1 MNESLFSR
9 LFHYHATE
17 KRTPQEDYLT
27 ELLAW
32 MIDSLP
38 QFRQD
43 YVTFLCDKS
52 ESQIQFNEKCSVNS
66 KTQVIVSEGRIDMM
80 ITVGSSSCFI
90 CEHKVDSCLR
100 ENQIS
105 DYRDCEEEIKE
116 QYGVDDV
123 YYVFLSK
130 IEDKLEKEQKP
141 DIIVR
146 WHDIYKYF
154 SKKQYENNS
163 FESMIVQQFLDYLT
177 EVGMG
182 MKNVIRSDDVKF
194 YCGAMRLLPTLKSIF
209 DELSINVKWEEE
221 CKGISGFV
229 SDYRPLSVNNKFE
242 KRIGITF
249 STTWEPSIFAG
260 VVYSNEDHEL
270 KDFHDQPQLV
280 VLIDCKNPEFTKQY
294 KARNSKWLNTIKT
307 NDEFIVENN
316 PKSKWRALIL
326 KKALTEVLADADEES
341 YENQKD
347 AIKNKIIDGIRYIL
361 DQKSKQNL

>member
-9 LFHYHATE
+9 LFRYHATE

-38 QFRQD
+38 QFGQD

-66 KTQVIVSEGRIDMM
+66 KTQVVVSEGRIDMT

-90 CEHKVDSCLR
+90 CEHKVDSGLR

-105 DYRDCEEEIKE
+105 DYRDCKEEITK
-116 QYGVDDV
+116 QYGVNDV

-146 WHDIYKYF
+146 WHDIYEYF

-182 MKNVIRSDDVKF
+182 EKNVIRPNDVIF

-209 DELSINVKWEEE
+209 DELIISVDWEKE
-221 CKGISGFV
+221 CNGIRGFV
-229 SDYRPLSVNNKFE
+229 SDYRPLSVHNKVE

-249 STTWEPSIFAG
+249 STSWEPSIFAG
-260 VVYSNEDHEL
+260 VVYSNEDHNL
-270 KDFHDQPQLV
+270 ADFHDQPQLV
-280 VLIDCKNPEFTKQY
+280 VLIDCKDPEFTKQY
-294 KARNSKWLNTIKT
+294 KDENLKWLNTIKT
-307 NDEFIVENN
+307 NNEFTIENN
-316 PKSKWRALIL
+316 PESKWRALIL
-326 KKALTEVLADADEES
+326 KKALTEVLADKES
-341 YENQKD
+341 YEKQKD
-347 AIKNKIIDGIRYIL
+347 AIKKKIIKGIKYIL
-361 DQKSKQNL
+361 NQKSKQNL